1 MKGVNLVE
9 VPDQKIIKLCKKN
22 KREGFEFLFK
32 KYERYIYSICY
43 SYTYSQQDALDL
55 VQDIF
60 LRIYRNF
67 EKVDERKPVSPWI
80 KKIAVNTCINFK
92 RDNKNKASELS
103 INSSTDEND
112 GTLEDVVPDR
122 GLTEDKV
129 VYLDTK
135 KTLEESI
142 GELPEEVKMAVLLR
156 HIKGLSYNEIAE
168 LMSCPVGTVKTYLF
182 RGKKILKES
191 LVKKGVWE
199 M

>member
-1 MKGVNLVE
+1 ME

-22 KREGFEFLFK
+22 KREGFDLLFE
-32 KYERYIYSICY
+32 KYQRYIYSICY

-55 VQDIF
+55 VQEIF
-60 LRIYRNF
+60 LRIYRGF
-67 EKVDERKPVSPWI
+67 DKVDDKKPISPWI
-80 KKIAVNTCINFK
+80 KKISVNTCINFK

-103 INSSTDEND
+103 INSSANEND
-112 GTLEDVVPDR
+112 GTLEDVVSDR
-122 GLTEDKV
+122 GLTEDRV

-142 GELPEEVKMAVLLR
+142 RELPDEVKMAVLLR
-156 HIKGLSYNEIAE
+156 HIKGLSYNEIAD
-168 LMSCPVGTVKTYLF
+168 LMSCPIGTVKTYLF
-182 RGKKILKES
+182 RGKKLLKES

>member
-1 MKGVNLVE
+1 ME

-22 KREGFEFLFK
+22 KREGFELLFK
-32 KYERYIYSICY
+32 RYERYIYTICY

-55 VQDIF
+55 VQEIF
-60 LRIYRNF
+60 LRIYRSF
-67 EKVDERKPVSPWI
+67 EKVDEDKPLAPWI
-80 KKIAVNTCINFK
+80 KKITVNTCINFK

-112 GTLEDVVPDR
+112 GTLEDIVPDS

-142 GELPEEVKMAVLLR
+142 KELPEEVKMAVLLR

-168 LMSCPVGTVKTYLF
+168 LMSCPVGTIKTYLF
-182 RGKKILKES
+182 RGKKLLKES

>member
-1 MKGVNLVE
+1 ME
-9 VPDQKIIKLCKKN
+9 VLDEKIIKLCKKN
-22 KREGFEFLFK
+22 KREGFELLFK

-55 VQDIF
+55 VQEIF
-60 LRIYRNF
+60 IRIYRNF
-67 EKVDERKPVSPWI
+67 ERVDERKPISPWI

-103 INSSTDEND
+103 INLSTDEND
-112 GTLEDVVPDR
+112 GTLEDAVPDS

-142 GELPEEVKMAVLLR
+142 KELPEEVKMAVLLR
-156 HIKGLSYNEIAE
+156 HIKGLSYNEISE
-168 LMSCPVGTVKTYLF
+168 LMSCPIGTVKTYLF
-182 RGKKILKES
+182 RGKKLLKDI

-199 M
+199 V

>member
-1 MKGVNLVE
+1 ME

-22 KREGFEFLFK
+22 KREGFELLFK

-55 VQDIF
+55 VQEIF

-67 EKVDERKPVSPWI
+67 GNVDERKPVLPLI
-80 KKIAVNTCINFK
+80 KKIAINTCINYK
-92 RDNKNKASELS
+92 RDTKNKASELS
-103 INSSTDEND
+103 INSNVDDSDR
-112 GTLEDVVPDR
+112 TLEDIVPDS

-135 KTLEESI
+135 KALEESI
-142 GELPEEVKMAVLLR
+142 KELPEDIKMAVLLR

-168 LMSCPVGTVKTYLF
+168 LMSCPVGTIKTYLYKG
-182 RGKKILKES
+182 RKLLKES
-191 LVKKGVWE
+191 LVKKGIWE

>member
-1 MKGVNLVE
+1 VE

-22 KREGFEFLFK
+22 KREGFDLLFE
-32 KYERYIYSICY
+32 KYQRYIYSICY

-55 VQDIF
+55 VQEIF
-60 LRIYRNF
+60 LRIYRGF
-67 EKVDERKPVSPWI
+67 DKVDDKKPISPWI
-80 KKIAVNTCINFK
+80 KKISVNTCINFK

-103 INSSTDEND
+103 INSSANEND
-112 GTLEDVVPDR
+112 GTLEDVVSDR
-122 GLTEDKV
+122 GLTEDRV

-142 GELPEEVKMAVLLR
+142 RELPDEVKMAVLLR
-156 HIKGLSYNEIAE
+156 HIKGLSYNEIAD
-168 LMSCPVGTVKTYLF
+168 LMSCPIGTVKTYLF
-182 RGKKILKES
+182 RGKKLLKES